1 MVSHLWKISETV
13 EIIISLSEAGYS
25 VLCVL
30 LSLQI
35 SDAVCDSVRQL
46 FKEDKSGEITLEVNA
61 VFCLSSKQ
69 YKLRTVFVACCIVT
83 VKILNIGTCMSEQ
96 TV

>member
-1 MVSHLWKISETV
+1 MISHLWKDSETV
-13 EIIISLSEAGYS
+13 EIIKSHLEAAYS

-30 LSLQI
+30 LSMQI
-35 SDAVCDSVRQL
+35 SDVVYDSVRQL

-61 VFCLSSKQ
+61 AFCLSSKQ
-69 YKLRTVFVACCIVT
+69 YKLRNVFVACCIFT
-83 VKILNIGTCMSEQ
+83 VKILNIGTCVSEQ